1 MVKKEY
7 QKAIVTFIDILGFS
21 NMVRSE
27 ECHSIYKKIALL
39 NTFNNRKQLEEGGCK
54 ECYEGRNKP
63 SSFSFS
69 DSIVRVRPIYEDH
82 ENDVLNVYLGDE
94 LADEI
99 WDMGYMQIELL
110 KYNILLRGGISIGDI
125 YFNNDKSVIYG
136 DALIDAYKLESNV
149 AKYPRIILD
158 IKNICEEFGKVE
170 RFSLSSSNEYVIRTI
185 KKLTRKAEGGIRY
198 IDYLGIC
205 ESDNNNGQEGF
216 IEYLSCA
223 HKKLIENTLK
233 GSGNEEYRRKYI
245 FLKQYHNSIVERYFE
260 SDSDKFGFTK
270 DKLLIK

>member
-21 NMVRSE
+21 NMVHSE
-27 ECHSIYKKIALL
+27 ECHSIYEKIALL
-39 NTFNNRKQLEEGGCK
+39 NKFNNGRQLEEGGCK

-63 SSFSFS
+63 SSFNFS

-99 WDMGYMQIELL
+99 LDMGYMQIELL

-125 YFNNDKSVIYG
+125 YFNDDENIIFG
-136 DALIDAYKLESNV
+136 NALIRAHDLESKV
-149 AKYPRIILD
+149 ARFSRIILD
-158 IKNICEEFGKVE
+158 SENIHEEFGKAKC
-170 RFSLSSSNEYVIRTI
+170 LSSTSSIINFINNV
-185 KKLTRKAEGGIRY
+185 TREGEGGIRY

-205 ESDNNNGQEGF
+205 ESDNDNGQEGF

-223 HKKLIENTLK
+223 HKKVIERALK
-233 GSGNEEYRRKYI
+233 VSGNKEYRRKYI